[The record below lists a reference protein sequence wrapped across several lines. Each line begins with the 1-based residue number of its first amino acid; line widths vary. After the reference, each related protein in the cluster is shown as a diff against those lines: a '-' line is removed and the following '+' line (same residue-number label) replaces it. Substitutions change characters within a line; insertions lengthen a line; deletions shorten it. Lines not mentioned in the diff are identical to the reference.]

1 MFTTKK
7 ICKMMKEVSRKSVE
21 NGNHSFQGGEVQRRY
36 WANWRLKNNKN
47 PYPDDWKYLSTK
59 EGQ

>member
-1 MFTTKK
+1 
-7 ICKMMKEVSRKSVE
+7 MMKEVSRKSVE